1 MAQQVNEWLIALAVA
16 FIRPLSLSLLLPLL
30 KSGSLGSALLRN
42 GVLMSLTFPILPIIY
57 QQKIMMH
64 IGKDY
69 SWLGLVTG
77 EVIIGF
83 LIGFCAAVPFWA
95 VDMAGF
101 LLDTLRG
108 ATMGTIFNSTM
119 EAKTS
124 LFGLLFSQF
133 LCVIFFISGGMEF
146 ILNILYESYQY
157 LPPGR
162 TLLFDRQFLKYIQ
175 AEWRTL
181 YQLCVSFS
189 VPAIICM
196 VLADLALGLLNRS
209 AQQLNV
215 FFFSMPL
222 KSILVLLTL
231 LISFPYA
238 LHHYLVES
246 DKFYIYLKDWF
257 PSV

>member
-1 MAQQVNEWLIALAVA
+1 MTHQLNEWLIVLAVA
-16 FIRPLSLSLLLPLL
+16 FIRPLGLSLLLPLL
-30 KSGSLGSALLRN
+30 KTGSLGTALLRN
-42 GVLMSLTFPILPIIY
+42 GVLISLTFPVLPIIY
-57 QQKIMMH
+57 QQH
-64 IGKDY
+64 IFIHVGKDY
-69 SWLGLVTG
+69 SWLGLITG

-119 EAKTS
+119 EAETS

-157 LPPGR
+157 LPPGHD
-162 TLLFDRQFLKYIQ
+162 LLFSREFLKYIQ
-175 AEWRTL
+175 IEWRTL
-181 YQLCVSFS
+181 YQLCISFS
-189 VPAIICM
+189 LPAIICM

-209 AQQLNV
+209 
-215 FFFSMPL
+215 
-222 KSILVLLTL
+222 
-231 LISFPYA
+231 
-238 LHHYLVES
+238 
-246 DKFYIYLKDWF
+246 
-257 PSV
+257 

>member
-1 MAQQVNEWLIALAVA
+1 MTHQLNEWLIVLAVA
-16 FIRPLSLSLLLPLL
+16 FIRPLGLSLLLPLL
-30 KSGSLGSALLRN
+30 KTGSLGTALLRN
-42 GVLMSLTFPILPIIY
+42 GVLISLTFPVFPIIY
-57 QQKIMMH
+57 QQH
-64 IGKDY
+64 IFIHVGKDY
-69 SWLGLVTG
+69 SWLGLITG

-119 EAKTS
+119 EAETS

-157 LPPGR
+157 LPPGQD
-162 TLLFDRQFLKYIQ
+162 LLFGREFLKYIQ
-175 AEWRTL
+175 IEWRTL
-181 YQLCVSFS
+181 YQLCISFS
-189 VPAIICM
+189 IPAIICM

-222 KSILVLLTL
+222 KSILVLLML

-238 LHHYLVES
+238 LHHYLIES
-246 DKFYIYLKDWF
+246 DKFYIYLKNWF
-257 PSV
+257 PAV

>member
-1 MAQQVNEWLIALAVA
+1 MAQQVNEWLIALAVD

-30 KSGSLGSALLRN
+30 KSGSLGAALLRN

-119 EAKTS
+119 EAETS

-162 TLLFDRQFLKYIQ
+162 TLLFDRQFFKIYPGRVENALSIMCQFLCSCHNMYGISRSGFRSFKSVGTTTECVFLLNAAQKYISSTH
-175 AEWRTL
+175 APDL
-181 YQLCVSFS
+181 IPLCSSSLF
-189 VPAIICM
+189 
-196 VLADLALGLLNRS
+196 G
-209 AQQLNV
+209 
-215 FFFSMPL
+215 
-222 KSILVLLTL
+222 
-231 LISFPYA
+231 
-238 LHHYLVES
+238 
-246 DKFYIYLKDWF
+246 
-257 PSV
+257 

>member
-1 MAQQVNEWLIALAVA
+1 MTHQLNEWLIVLAVA
-16 FIRPLSLSLLLPLL
+16 FIRPLGLSLLLPLL
-30 KSGSLGSALLRN
+30 KTGSLGTALLRN
-42 GVLMSLTFPILPIIY
+42 GVLISLTFPVLPIIY
-57 QQKIMMH
+57 QQH
-64 IGKDY
+64 IFIHVGKDY
-69 SWLGLVTG
+69 SWLGLITG

-119 EAKTS
+119 EAETS

-157 LPPGR
+157 LPPGHD
-162 TLLFDRQFLKYIQ
+162 LLFGREFLKYIQ
-175 AEWRTL
+175 IEWRTL
-181 YQLCVSFS
+181 YQLCISFS
-189 VPAIICM
+189 LPAIICM

-209 AQQLNV
+209 A
-215 FFFSMPL
+215 
-222 KSILVLLTL
+222 
-231 LISFPYA
+231 
-238 LHHYLVES
+238 
-246 DKFYIYLKDWF
+246 
-257 PSV
+257 

>member
-1 MAQQVNEWLIALAVA
+1 MTHQLNEWLIVLAVA
-16 FIRPLSLSLLLPLL
+16 FIRPLGLSLLLPLL
-30 KSGSLGSALLRN
+30 KTGSLGTALLRN
-42 GVLMSLTFPILPIIY
+42 GVLISLTFPVLPIIY
-57 QQKIMMH
+57 QQH
-64 IGKDY
+64 IFIHVGKDY
-69 SWLGLVTG
+69 SWLGLITG

-119 EAKTS
+119 EAETS

-157 LPPGR
+157 LPPGQD
-162 TLLFDRQFLKYIQ
+162 LLFGREFLKYIQ
-175 AEWRTL
+175 IEWRTL
-181 YQLCVSFS
+181 YQLCISFS
-189 VPAIICM
+189 IPAIICM

-222 KSILVLLTL
+222 KSILVLLML

-238 LHHYLVES
+238 LHHYLIES
-246 DKFYIYLKDWF
+246 DKLYIYLKNWF
-257 PSV
+257 PAV

>member
-1 MAQQVNEWLIALAVA
+1 
-16 FIRPLSLSLLLPLL
+16 
-30 KSGSLGSALLRN
+30 
-42 GVLMSLTFPILPIIY
+42 
-57 QQKIMMH
+57 
-64 IGKDY
+64 
-69 SWLGLVTG
+69 TG

-119 EAKTS
+119 EAETS

-157 LPPGR
+157 LPPGHD
-162 TLLFDRQFLKYIQ
+162 LLFGREFLKYIQ
-175 AEWRTL
+175 IEWRTL
-181 YQLCVSFS
+181 YQLCISFS
-189 VPAIICM
+189 LPAIICM

-222 KSILVLLTL
+222 KSILVLLML

-238 LHHYLVES
+238 LHHYLIES
-246 DKFYIYLKDWF
+246 DKFYIYLKNWF
-257 PSV
+257 PAV

>member
-1 MAQQVNEWLIALAVA
+1 MTQQLNEWLIALAVA

-30 KSGSLGSALLRN
+30 KSGSLGAALLRN

-119 EAKTS
+119 EAETS
-124 LFGLLFSQF
+124 
-133 LCVIFFISGGMEF
+133 
-146 ILNILYESYQY
+146 
-157 LPPGR
+157 
-162 TLLFDRQFLKYIQ
+162 
-175 AEWRTL
+175 
-181 YQLCVSFS
+181 
-189 VPAIICM
+189 
-196 VLADLALGLLNRS
+196 
-209 AQQLNV
+209 
-215 FFFSMPL
+215 
-222 KSILVLLTL
+222 
-231 LISFPYA
+231 
-238 LHHYLVES
+238 
-246 DKFYIYLKDWF
+246 
-257 PSV
+257 

>member
-1 MAQQVNEWLIALAVA
+1 MTHQLNEWLIVLAVA
-16 FIRPLSLSLLLPLL
+16 FIRPLGLSLLLPLL
-30 KSGSLGSALLRN
+30 KTGSLGTALLRN
-42 GVLMSLTFPILPIIY
+42 GVLISLTFPVLPIIY
-57 QQKIMMH
+57 QQH
-64 IGKDY
+64 IFIHVGKDY
-69 SWLGLVTG
+69 SWLGLITG

-119 EAKTS
+119 EAETS

-157 LPPGR
+157 LPPGQD
-162 TLLFDRQFLKYIQ
+162 LLFGREFLKYIQ
-175 AEWRTL
+175 IEWRTL
-181 YQLCVSFS
+181 YQLCISFS
-189 VPAIICM
+189 IPAIICM

-209 AQQLNV
+209 AQ
-215 FFFSMPL
+215 
-222 KSILVLLTL
+222 
-231 LISFPYA
+231 
-238 LHHYLVES
+238 
-246 DKFYIYLKDWF
+246 
-257 PSV
+257 

>member
-1 MAQQVNEWLIALAVA
+1 
-16 FIRPLSLSLLLPLL
+16 
-30 KSGSLGSALLRN
+30 
-42 GVLMSLTFPILPIIY
+42 SLTFPILPIIY

-108 ATMGTIFNSTM
+108 ATMGTIFNSTI
-119 EAKTS
+119 EAETS

-162 TLLFDRQFLKYIQ
+162 T
-175 AEWRTL
+175 
-181 YQLCVSFS
+181 
-189 VPAIICM
+189 
-196 VLADLALGLLNRS
+196 
-209 AQQLNV
+209 
-215 FFFSMPL
+215 
-222 KSILVLLTL
+222 
-231 LISFPYA
+231 
-238 LHHYLVES
+238 
-246 DKFYIYLKDWF
+246 
-257 PSV
+257 